1 MGCGYTPSFPFK
13 VKCCPPLIVAF
24 GEPSGPFGAIRWVAR
39 WRSSRFYRKSGSAK
53 GMRAMVQERPGR
65 IERRL
70 SAILAADVAGYSRLM
85 HNDEEATHTCL
96 TALLADAVEPAIAEH
111 GGHIVKNTGDGFLAE
126 FPSAVEAVRT
136 AMEFQNRI
144 HELTMDD
151 AEDRR
156 IAFRVGINI
165 GDVIVEAHDIFGD
178 GVNIAARLEGV
189 AEPGGICISQTV
201 LNHARDKVSF
211 EVEDAGEQTLK
222 NIARPVHV
230 YRIIIEPSRRP
241 ATPKPEVPA
250 LALPDKP
257 SVAVLPFTNMS
268 GDPEQEF
275 VSDGVAEDV
284 ITALSRYPSLFVI
297 ARNSSFTYKGR
308 PVDVRQVGRELGVR
322 YVLEGSVRK
331 AGNRIRVTAQL
342 VEAGTSNHVWAER
355 YDRDLADIFAVQDE
369 LTEALTTA
377 LAPAIADAEL
387 RRAMRKPPGSLDAWA
402 AYQRGLW
409 HLSKATA
416 DDDATAAE
424 FFKQAIDLDPTFG
437 GGYSALAL
445 YQLQA
450 AALYQKLDLPN
461 AQRSAEAL
469 ARRAVALDGADAEAR
484 SCLGWALQARGEA
497 DGALAEIERALSMSP
512 NLSIAHGH
520 RGATLIFAGLPKEGL
535 TALKTCI
542 RLDPRD
548 PYLAVRL
555 LHTACGLYFCSEYEA
570 SMEAA
575 KRLIR
580 SYPDFPMIYRWSAA
594 ALAQLGRA
602 TEAKEE
608 LEKAISRAPG
618 AFDMYVRTRA
628 PWFRPED
635 HAHLVEG
642 LRKAGW
648 KG

>member
-1 MGCGYTPSFPFK
+1 
-13 VKCCPPLIVAF
+13 
-24 GEPSGPFGAIRWVAR
+24 
-39 WRSSRFYRKSGSAK
+39 
-53 GMRAMVQERPGR
+53 MVQERIR
-65 IERRL
+65 VERRL

-85 HNDEEATHTCL
+85 HNDEEATHAKL
-96 TALLADAVEPAIAEH
+96 TALLAGGVEPAIAQH
-111 GGHIVKNTGDGFLAE
+111 GGRIVKNTGDGFLAE
-126 FPSAVEAVRT
+126 FPSAVEAVRA
-136 AMEFQNRI
+136 AMQFQSRI
-144 HELTMDD
+144 NELTCDD

-156 IAFRVGINI
+156 ILFRVGLNI
-165 GDVIVEAHDIFGD
+165 GDIIVEAHDIFGD
-178 GVNIAARLEGV
+178 GVNIAARLESI

-201 LNHARDKVSF
+201 FNHARDKVLF
-211 EVEDAGEQTLK
+211 DVEEAGEQKLK

-230 YRIIIEPSRRP
+230 YRIIIDPGART
-241 ATPKPEVPA
+241 ATPKREIPA

-257 SVAVLPFTNMS
+257 SVAVLPLTNMS

-275 VSDGVAEDV
+275 VSDGIAEDV

-308 PVDVRQVGRELGVR
+308 AVDVRQVGRELGVR

-331 AGNRIRVTAQL
+331 AGSRIRVTAQL
-342 VEAGTSNHVWAER
+342 IEAATSNHVWAER
-355 YDRDLADIFAVQDE
+355 YDRDLADVFAVQDE

-416 DDDATAAE
+416 EDDESAE
-424 FFKQAIDLDPTFG
+424 NFFRQAIDLDPAFSG
-437 GGYSALAL
+437 SYSALAL
-445 YQLQA
+445 FQLQA
-450 AALYQKLDLPN
+450 AALYQKIGLRD

-469 ARRAVALDGADAEAR
+469 ARRAVALDGGDAEAR

-497 DGALAEIERALSMSP
+497 DDALAEIERALSMSP
-512 NLSIAHGH
+512 NLAIAHGH
-520 RGATLIFAGLPKEGL
+520 RGATLIFARRPKEGV
-535 TALKTCI
+535 TALNVCI

-555 LHTACGLYFCSEYEA
+555 LHIACGLYFCGEYEA
-570 SMEAA
+570 SLEAA

-580 SYPDFPMIYRWSAA
+580 SYPNFPMIYRWSAA
-594 ALAQLGRA
+594 ALGQLGRA
-602 TEAKEE
+602 AEAKEE
-608 LEKAISRAPG
+608 LEKAVSRTPG
-618 AFDMYVRTRA
+618 ALEMYVRNRA

-635 HAHLVEG
+635 HAHLVDG
-642 LRKAGW
+642 LGKAGW
-648 KG
+648 RG

>member
-1 MGCGYTPSFPFK
+1 
-13 VKCCPPLIVAF
+13 
-24 GEPSGPFGAIRWVAR
+24 
-39 WRSSRFYRKSGSAK
+39 
-53 GMRAMVQERPGR
+53 MVQERPVR
-65 IERRL
+65 VERRL

-85 HNDEEATHTCL
+85 HSDEEATHAKL
-96 TALLADAVEPAIAEH
+96 TVLIARGIEPAIAEH
-111 GGHIVKNTGDGFLAE
+111 GGRIVKNTGDGFLAE
-126 FPSAVEAVRT
+126 FPSAVEAVRA
-136 AMEFQNRI
+136 AMQFQSRI
-144 HELTMDD
+144 NELTSRD
-151 AEDRR
+151 AEGSR
-156 IAFRVGINI
+156 ILFRVGLNI
-165 GDVIVEAHDIFGD
+165 GDIIVEAHDIFGD
-178 GVNIAARLEGV
+178 GVNIAARLEAI

-201 LNHARDKVSF
+201 FNHARDKVNF
-211 EVEDAGEQTLK
+211 EVEEAGEQVLK

-230 YRIIIEPSRRP
+230 YRIIVDPGGRT
-241 ATPKPEVPA
+241 ATPKPEGPA

-257 SVAVLPFTNMS
+257 SVAVLPLTNMS

-275 VSDGVAEDV
+275 VSDGIAEDV

-308 PVDVRQVGRELGVR
+308 AVDVRQVGRELGVH

-342 VEAGTSNHVWAER
+342 IEAATSNHVWAER

-416 DDDATAAE
+416 ADDETAEE
-424 FFKQAIDLDPTFG
+424 FFRQAIALDPTFG
-437 GGYSALAL
+437 GSYSALAL

-450 AALYQKLDLPN
+450 AALYQKMDLRD

-497 DGALAEIERALSMSP
+497 DDALAEIERALSMSP
-512 NLSIAHGH
+512 NLAIAHGH
-520 RGATLIFAGLPKEGL
+520 RGATLIFAGRPKAGV
-535 TALKTCI
+535 TALNACL

-555 LHTACGLYFCSEYEA
+555 LHIASGLYLSGEYEA
-570 SMEAA
+570 SIEAA

-580 SYPDFPMIYRWSAA
+580 SYPDFPMIYRWSTA
-594 ALAQLGRA
+594 ALGQLGRT

-618 AFDMYVRTRA
+618 AFDMYVRKRA

-635 HAHLVEG
+635 HAHLVDG

-648 KG
+648 TG

>member
-1 MGCGYTPSFPFK
+1 M
-13 VKCCPPLIVAF
+13 
-24 GEPSGPFGAIRWVAR
+24 
-39 WRSSRFYRKSGSAK
+39 
-53 GMRAMVQERPGR
+53 
-65 IERRL
+65 
-70 SAILAADVAGYSRLM
+70 AADVAGYSRLM
-85 HNDEEATHTCL
+85 HNHEEATHADL
-96 TALLADAVEPAIAEH
+96 TALLADVVEPVIAEH

-136 AMEFQNRI
+136 AMQFQNRI

-241 ATPKPEVPA
+241 ATPKPEIPA
-250 LALPDKP
+250 LALSDKP

-275 VSDGVAEDV
+275 VSDGIAEDV
-284 ITALSRYPSLFVI
+284 ITALSHYPSLFVI

-308 PVDVRQVGRELGVR
+308 AVDVKQVGRELGVR

-342 VEAGTSNHVWAER
+342 IEAGTSNHVWAER

-416 DDDATAAE
+416 DDDATAE
-424 FFKQAIDLDPTFG
+424 KFFKQAIDLDPTFS
-437 GGYSALAL
+437 GGYGALAL
-445 YQLQA
+445 YQLQT
-450 AALYQKLDLPN
+450 AALYQKLDLST

-512 NLSIAHGH
+512 NLAIAHGH
-520 RGATLIFAGLPKEGL
+520 RGATLIFAGRPKEGL
-535 TALKTCI
+535 TALETCI

-555 LHTACGLYFCSEYEA
+555 LHIACGLYFCSEYEA
-570 SMEAA
+570 SIEAS

-594 ALAQLGRA
+594 ALGQLGRPA
-602 TEAKEE
+602 EAKEA
-608 LEKAISRAPG
+608 LEKAVSRTPA
-618 AFDMYVRTRA
+618 AFDMYVRNRA

>member
-1 MGCGYTPSFPFK
+1 M
-13 VKCCPPLIVAF
+13 AH
-24 GEPSGPFGAIRWVAR
+24 
-39 WRSSRFYRKSGSAK
+39 
-53 GMRAMVQERPGR
+53 ERPGR

-70 SAILAADVAGYSRLM
+70 SAIMAADVAGYSRLM
-85 HNDEEATHTCL
+85 HNDEEATHADL
-96 TALLADAVEPAIAEH
+96 TALLADVVEPVIAEH

-136 AMEFQNRI
+136 AMQFQNRI

-241 ATPKPEVPA
+241 ATPKPEIPA

-275 VSDGVAEDV
+275 VSDGIAEDV
-284 ITALSRYPSLFVI
+284 ITALSHYPSLFVI

-308 PVDVRQVGRELGVR
+308 AVDVKQVGRELGVR

-342 VEAGTSNHVWAER
+342 IEAGTSNHVWAER

-377 LAPAIADAEL
+377 MAPAIADAEL

-416 DDDATAAE
+416 DDDATAE
-424 FFKQAIDLDPTFG
+424 KFFKQAIDLDPTFS
-437 GGYSALAL
+437 GGYGALAL
-445 YQLQA
+445 YQLQT
-450 AALYQKLDLPN
+450 AALYQKLDLST

-469 ARRAVALDGADAEAR
+469 ARRAVAVDGADAEAR

-512 NLSIAHGH
+512 NLAIAHGH
-520 RGATLIFAGLPKEGL
+520 RGATLIFAGRPKEGL
-535 TALKTCI
+535 TALETCI

-555 LHTACGLYFCSEYEA
+555 LHIACGLYFCSEYEA
-570 SMEAA
+570 SIEAS

-594 ALAQLGRA
+594 ALGQLGRPA
-602 TEAKEE
+602 EAKEA
-608 LEKAISRAPG
+608 LEKAVSRTPA
-618 AFDMYVRTRA
+618 AFDMYVRNRA

>member
-1 MGCGYTPSFPFK
+1 M
-13 VKCCPPLIVAF
+13 AH
-24 GEPSGPFGAIRWVAR
+24 
-39 WRSSRFYRKSGSAK
+39 
-53 GMRAMVQERPGR
+53 ERPGR

-70 SAILAADVAGYSRLM
+70 SAIMAADVAGYSRLM
-85 HNDEEATHTCL
+85 HNDEEATHAAL
-96 TALLADAVEPAIAEH
+96 TALLADAVEPVIAEH

-136 AMEFQNRI
+136 AMQFQNRI

-241 ATPKPEVPA
+241 ATPKPEIPA

-275 VSDGVAEDV
+275 VSDGIAEDV
-284 ITALSRYPSLFVI
+284 ITALSHYPSLFVI

-308 PVDVRQVGRELGVR
+308 AVDVKQVGRELGVR

-342 VEAGTSNHVWAER
+342 IEAGTSNHVWAER

-416 DDDATAAE
+416 DDDATAE
-424 FFKQAIDLDPTFG
+424 KFFKQAIDLDPTFS
-437 GGYSALAL
+437 GGYGALAL

-450 AALYQKLDLPN
+450 AALYQKLDLST

-512 NLSIAHGH
+512 NLAIAHGH
-520 RGATLIFAGLPKEGL
+520 RGATLIFAGRPKEGL
-535 TALKTCI
+535 TALETCI

-555 LHTACGLYFCSEYEA
+555 LHIACGLYFCSEYEA
-570 SMEAA
+570 SIEAS

-594 ALAQLGRA
+594 ALGQLGRPA
-602 TEAKEE
+602 EAKEA
-608 LEKAISRAPG
+608 LEKAVSRTPA
-618 AFDMYVRTRA
+618 AFDMYVRNRA

>member
-1 MGCGYTPSFPFK
+1 M
-13 VKCCPPLIVAF
+13 V
-24 GEPSGPFGAIRWVAR
+24 
-39 WRSSRFYRKSGSAK
+39 
-53 GMRAMVQERPGR
+53 RAMVQERVR
-65 IERRL
+65 VERRL

-85 HNDEEATHTCL
+85 HNDEEATHAKL
-96 TALLADAVEPAIAEH
+96 TALLAGGVEPAIAQH
-111 GGHIVKNTGDGFLAE
+111 GGRIVKNTGDGFLAE
-126 FPSAVEAVRT
+126 FPSAVEAVRA
-136 AMEFQNRI
+136 AMQFQSRI
-144 HELTMDD
+144 NELTSDD

-156 IAFRVGINI
+156 ILFRVGLNI
-165 GDVIVEAHDIFGD
+165 GDIIVEAHDIFGD
-178 GVNIAARLEGV
+178 GVNIAARLESI

-201 LNHARDKVSF
+201 FNHARDKVPF
-211 EVEDAGEQTLK
+211 DVEEAGEQTLK

-230 YRIIIEPSRRP
+230 YRIIIGPGPRT
-241 ATPKPEVPA
+241 ATPKHEVPA

-257 SVAVLPFTNMS
+257 SVAVLPLTNMS

-275 VSDGVAEDV
+275 ISDGIAEDV

-308 PVDVRQVGRELGVR
+308 AVDVRQVGRELGVR

-331 AGNRIRVTAQL
+331 AGSRIRMTAQL
-342 VEAGTSNHVWAER
+342 IEAATSNHVWAER
-355 YDRDLADIFAVQDE
+355 YDRDLADVFAMQDE

-416 DDDATAAE
+416 EDDESAE
-424 FFKQAIDLDPTFG
+424 NFFRQAIDLDPTFG
-437 GGYSALAL
+437 GSYSALAL

-450 AALYQKLDLPN
+450 AALYQKIGLPD

-497 DGALAEIERALSMSP
+497 DDALAEIERALSMSP
-512 NLSIAHGH
+512 NLAIAHGH
-520 RGATLIFAGLPKEGL
+520 RGATLIFAGRPKEGV
-535 TALKTCI
+535 TALNACI

-555 LHTACGLYFCSEYEA
+555 LHIACGLYFCGEYEA
-570 SMEAA
+570 SIEAA

-594 ALAQLGRA
+594 ALGQLGRT

-608 LEKAISRAPG
+608 LEKAVSRAPG
-618 AFDMYVRTRA
+618 ALDMYVRNRA
-628 PWFRPED
+628 PWFRPVD
-635 HAHLVEG
+635 HAHLVDG
-642 LRKAGW
+642 LGKAGW
-648 KG
+648 RG

>member
-1 MGCGYTPSFPFK
+1 M
-13 VKCCPPLIVAF
+13 A
-24 GEPSGPFGAIRWVAR
+24 
-39 WRSSRFYRKSGSAK
+39 
-53 GMRAMVQERPGR
+53 QERPGR

-70 SAILAADVAGYSRLM
+70 SAIMAADVAGYSRLM
-85 HNDEEATHTCL
+85 HNDEEATHAGL
-96 TALLADAVEPAIAEH
+96 TALLADVVEPVIAEH

-136 AMEFQNRI
+136 AMQFQNRI
-144 HELTMDD
+144 HELTLDD

-230 YRIIIEPSRRP
+230 YRVVIEPSRRP
-241 ATPKPEVPA
+241 ATPKPEIPA

-284 ITALSRYPSLFVI
+284 ITALSHYPSLFVI
-297 ARNSSFTYKGR
+297 ARNSSFTYKR
-308 PVDVRQVGRELGVR
+308 RAVDVRQVGRELGVR

-342 VEAGTSNHVWAER
+342 IEAGTSNHVWAER

-387 RRAMRKPPGSLDAWA
+387 RRAMRKPPESLDAWA

-416 DDDATAAE
+416 DDDATAE
-424 FFKQAIDLDPTFG
+424 KFLKQAIDLDPTFA

-450 AALYQKLDLPN
+450 AAIYQKLDLPS
-461 AQRSAEAL
+461 AQRSAESL

-497 DGALAEIERALSMSP
+497 DGASAEIERALSMSP
-512 NLSIAHGH
+512 NLAIAHGH
-520 RGATLIFAGLPKEGL
+520 RGATLIFAGRPREGL
-535 TALKTCI
+535 TALETCI

-555 LHTACGLYFCSEYEA
+555 LHVACGLYFCSEYEA
-570 SMEAA
+570 SIEAA

-580 SYPDFPMIYRWSAA
+580 SFPDFPMIYRWPAA
-594 ALAQLGRA
+594 ALGQLGRTA
-602 TEAKEE
+602 EAKEA
-608 LEKAISRAPG
+608 LEKAVSRAPA
-618 AFDMYVRTRA
+618 AFDMYVRKRA

-648 KG
+648 TG

>member
-1 MGCGYTPSFPFK
+1 M
-13 VKCCPPLIVAF
+13 AH
-24 GEPSGPFGAIRWVAR
+24 
-39 WRSSRFYRKSGSAK
+39 
-53 GMRAMVQERPGR
+53 ERPGR

-70 SAILAADVAGYSRLM
+70 SAIMAADVAGYSRLM
-85 HNDEEATHTCL
+85 HNDEEATHAAL
-96 TALLADAVEPAIAEH
+96 TALLADAVEPVIAEH

-136 AMEFQNRI
+136 AMQFQNRI

-241 ATPKPEVPA
+241 ATPKPEIPA

-275 VSDGVAEDV
+275 VSDGIAEDV
-284 ITALSRYPSLFVI
+284 ITALSHYPSLFVI

-308 PVDVRQVGRELGVR
+308 AVDVKQVGRELGVR

-342 VEAGTSNHVWAER
+342 IEAGTSNHVWAER

-416 DDDATAAE
+416 DDDATAE
-424 FFKQAIDLDPTFG
+424 KFFKQAIDLDPTFS
-437 GGYSALAL
+437 GGYGALAL

-450 AALYQKLDLPN
+450 AALYQKLDLST

-512 NLSIAHGH
+512 NLAIAHGH
-520 RGATLIFAGLPKEGL
+520 RGATLIFAGRSKEGL
-535 TALKTCI
+535 TALETCI

-555 LHTACGLYFCSEYEA
+555 LHIACGLYFCSEYEA
-570 SMEAA
+570 SIEAS
-575 KRLIR
+575 KRLVR

-594 ALAQLGRA
+594 ALGQLGRPA
-602 TEAKEE
+602 EAKEA
-608 LEKAISRAPG
+608 LEKAVSRTPA
-618 AFDMYVRTRA
+618 AFDMYVRNRA

>member
-1 MGCGYTPSFPFK
+1 MEDEVVSFGCFRLDPRRPELRRDGQP
-13 VKCCPPLIVAF
+13 VRIHRLALGILCALAEAR
-24 GEPSGPFGAIRWVAR
+24 GEVVSKDALMAR
-39 WRSSRFYRKSGSAK
+39 LW
-53 GMRAMVQERPGR
+53 PGR
-65 IERRL
+65 IVEEGNLHVHVSALRKSLDEHGEGHSFVVTIPGRGYRL
-70 SAILAADVAGYSRLM
+70 AGLTGLRSAQ
-85 HNDEEATHTCL
+85 
-96 TALLADAVEPAIAEH
+96 LADGSLPPQ
-111 GGHIVKNTGDGFLAE
+111 L
-126 FPSAVEAVRT
+126 P
-136 AMEFQNRI
+136 
-144 HELTMDD
+144 
-151 AEDRR
+151 
-156 IAFRVGINI
+156 
-165 GDVIVEAHDIFGD
+165 
-178 GVNIAARLEGV
+178 
-189 AEPGGICISQTV
+189 
-201 LNHARDKVSF
+201 
-211 EVEDAGEQTLK
+211 
-222 NIARPVHV
+222 
-230 YRIIIEPSRRP
+230 
-241 ATPKPEVPA
+241 
-250 LALPDKP
+250 LPDKP
-257 SVAVLPFTNMS
+257 SIAVLPFQNMS

-284 ITALSRYPSLFVI
+284 ITALSHYPSLFVI

-308 PVDVRQVGRELGVR
+308 TVDVRQVGRELGVR

-342 VEAGTSNHVWAER
+342 VEAGSGNHVWAER

-409 HLSKATA
+409 HLSKATS
-416 DDDATAAE
+416 DDDATAE
-424 FFKQAIDLDPTFG
+424 KFFEQAMDLDPTFG

-445 YQLQA
+445 CQLQA
-450 AALYQKLDLPN
+450 AAIYQKLDLPS

-512 NLSIAHGH
+512 NLAIAHGH
-520 RGATLIFAGLPKEGL
+520 RGATLIFAGRPTEGL
-535 TALKTCI
+535 TALETCI

-555 LHTACGLYFCSEYEA
+555 VHVAAGLYFCGEYEA
-570 SMEAA
+570 SIEAA

-580 SYPDFPMIYRWSAA
+580 SYPDFPAIYRWSAA
-594 ALAQLGRA
+594 ALGQLGRTA
-602 TEAKEE
+602 EAKEA
-608 LEKAISRAPG
+608 LEKAILRAP
-618 AFDMYVRTRA
+618 ALLDVYVRNRA

-635 HAHLVEG
+635 HAHLVKG